1 MKQYLTALARAG
13 IVVAAL
19 TLPLPA
25 LSAPTFIVNDNADD
39 LVDVTPGNGTCS
51 ATSTPPYVCTLRA
64 AFMEANH
71 TSGLGATIVIPAG
84 TYTLGISATP
94 GDDEASG
101 DLNLTTPASGNPII
115 TITGAG
121 ADTTIIDANQIDRVL
136 HIHAGR
142 TVNITGVKIRNGYTT
157 NDGGGIWNEGLLTL
171 TGCTIGGGD
180 GEGNAAHSGGGI
192 KNDVNAQLNVDST
205 TFSSNQASISNPN
218 ESGGGLFNRG
228 AAYLSNTTFSGNL
241 AIIFGGAI
249 HSSAAAILYLDQSS
263 VIDNYGQYGSGISNA
278 GTLHVSASA
287 INGNF
292 GHTLGGGIYS
302 TGAVD
307 IHNSAISGN
316 GNKLSINGNQGGGI
330 FNAGQLSMDT
340 SIISGNTS
348 YYGGGIYNNFSPAV
362 GIPTPVISTST
373 ISGNGG
379 QQTYSGGGIYNSGSL
394 QLDADTIN
402 NNISGQGGGIDNS
415 RMLSVS
421 DSTISGNSATGG
433 NGGGIANNSATG
445 NANIYN
451 STIALNVAGVT
462 DAGGGVYNDSVG
474 GALFALRNTLI
485 ANNYA
490 PSVGQSNECAG
501 ILSTYGKDLVG
512 TISGLPANC
521 TVATPVGVSGS
532 WTYLNPSNSLGP
544 LQNNGGPTSTH
555 ALLPGSNAIDGGD
568 AAPPGCV
575 DQDGPI
581 LTDQRGLPRSSG
593 AACDIGAFE
602 YVDRIFKN
610 GYE

>member
-1 MKQYLTALARAG
+1 
-13 IVVAAL
+13 
-19 TLPLPA
+19 
-25 LSAPTFIVNDNADD
+25 
-39 LVDVTPGNGTCS
+39 
-51 ATSTPPYVCTLRA
+51 
-64 AFMEANH
+64 
-71 TSGLGATIVIPAG
+71 
-84 TYTLGISATP
+84 
-94 GDDEASG
+94 
-101 DLNLTTPASGNPII
+101 
-115 TITGAG
+115 
-121 ADTTIIDANQIDRVL
+121 
-136 HIHAGR
+136 
-142 TVNITGVKIRNGYTT
+142 
-157 NDGGGIWNEGLLTL
+157 
-171 TGCTIGGGD
+171 
-180 GEGNAAHSGGGI
+180 
-192 KNDVNAQLNVDST
+192 
-205 TFSSNQASISNPN
+205 
-218 ESGGGLFNRG
+218 
-228 AAYLSNTTFSGNL
+228 
-241 AIIFGGAI
+241 
-249 HSSAAAILYLDQSS
+249 ILYLDQST

-287 INGNF
+287 INGNY
-292 GHTLGGGIYS
+292 GYTLGGGIYN
-302 TGAVD
+302 TGTVD
-307 IHNSAISGN
+307 IHNTIVSGN

-330 FNAGQLSMDT
+330 FNAGQLAMDT
-340 SIISGNTS
+340 STVSGNAS
-348 YYGGGIYNNFSPAV
+348 SYGGGIH
-362 GIPTPVISTST
+362 
-373 ISGNGG
+373 
-379 QQTYSGGGIYNSGSL
+379 NSGSL
-394 QLDADTIN
+394 QLDADTID
-402 NNISGQGGGIDNS
+402 NNISVQGGGIDNS
-415 RMLSVS
+415 KTLFVS
-421 DSTISGNSATGG
+421 DSTISGNSATFG
-433 NGGGIANNSATG
+433 NGGGIANSSATG

-451 STIALNVAGVT
+451 STITLNVAGVT

-490 PSVGQSNECAG
+490 PSVGQSNDCAG